1 MQKIVQLSPALHE
14 TSGLAEIDG
23 QLFTI
28 NDSGDTSRVYKFNTN
43 GELLDSYVLSGA
55 INRDWEAL
63 CSNNDTLFIGDIGNN
78 FKWKDTLVIYMSK
91 NQNLI
96 GEIRFS
102 YPDGKRYD
110 CESMIFYHDTLI
122 LFTKNRKDGKS
133 YLYGIPAQSGF
144 HKATLLDSIPFK
156 GKITGADFNESSG
169 TLLLVG
175 YRNFHPFIMVYDFCN
190 PIQISHFDYRKRAFP
205 FRPARQ
211 TEAILIKEKGQA
223 WITSEKFWF
232 RKGYLFEVRY

>member
-1 MQKIVQLSPALHE
+1 MQKIAPLSPALHE
-14 TSGLAEIDG
+14 TSGLAEIGG

-28 NDSGDTSRVYKFNTN
+28 NDSGDTSRVYTFNAN
-43 GELLDSYVLSGA
+43 GEFLDSYVLPEA

-63 CSNNDTLFIGDIGNN
+63 CSNNDTLFVGDIGNN

-102 YPDGKRYD
+102 YPNGKRYD
-110 CESMIFYHDTLI
+110 CEAMIFYHDSLI
-122 LFTKNRKDGKS
+122 LFTKNSKDGKS
-133 YLYGIPAQSGF
+133 FVYGIPAHLGF
-144 HKATLLDSIPFK
+144 QTATLLDSINYK
-156 GKITGADFNESSG
+156 GKITGADYDDNSN

-175 YRNFHPFIMVYDFCN
+175 YRNFHPFVMVYNKCN
-190 PIQISHFDYRKRAFP
+190 PRNIGQFNYRKRAFP

-211 TEAILIKEKGQA
+211 TEGILIKENGKA
-223 WITSEKFWF
+223 WVTNEKFWF